1 MASSDN
7 VSDKTLI
14 HFGPMRFMGILSTSF
29 NPPGMR
35 WAIRERANAVQCYP
49 SIPSW
54 NTGPTSPCQFCKTL
68 IMETD
73 DFEKFDHQ
81 PGYTALRASA
91 TTCALCSAL
100 LDGLEFP
107 DLEREMYRYLDLK
120 GTQKTAEK
128 TGSRAVQDIIRLQ
141 SPPVLSVPDRSF
153 LRFKIMWRTI
163 DPPLFSWSGAVFGL
177 SKGSVEGLSSRTEW
191 I

>member
-1 MASSDN
+1 
-7 VSDKTLI
+7 
-14 HFGPMRFMGILSTSF
+14 
-29 NPPGMR
+29 
-35 WAIRERANAVQCYP
+35 
-49 SIPSW
+49 
-54 NTGPTSPCQFCKTL
+54 
-68 IMETD
+68 METD
-73 DFEKFDHQ
+73 DFKKFDHQ

-100 LDGLEFP
+100 LNGLEFP

-177 SKGSVEGLSSRTEW
+177 SKGSVESLSFLSPFKNGMDIADAAQQVALHPDPSGLSKILEQ
-191 I
+191 